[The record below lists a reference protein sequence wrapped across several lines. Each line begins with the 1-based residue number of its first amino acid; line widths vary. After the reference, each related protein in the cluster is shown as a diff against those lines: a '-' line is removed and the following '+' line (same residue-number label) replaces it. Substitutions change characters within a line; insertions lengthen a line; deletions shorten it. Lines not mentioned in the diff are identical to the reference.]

1 MWIVYET
8 TGFEGDYFGKYPI
21 TDSTCHWSMQCMFHF
36 GFHTESAA
44 DSLKINTKRSTY
56 RYNLPNT
63 VNKSAAQAALIQ
75 YDTFNVDWS
84 NQNPDNRIEPKVDI

>member
-1 MWIVYET
+1 MKQQDLRET
-8 TGFEGDYFGKYPI
+8 I
-21 TDSTCHWSMQCMFHF
+21 SASTQLLIQPVIEACSVCLHF